1 MRTLSLNARRAREG
15 LAPEE
20 VEVLLIE
27 VTHPDLE
34 APIRLSTDP
43 TERISTDPLVYGTRS
58 GWRGANPVTE
68 PFLFA
73 LISAEVP
80 GDMEEAPASATLVL
94 ENVDHAIAELL
105 RSVTSRASV
114 HLAVVLA
121 ASPEVVE
128 AEFLDMQLIAAE
140 GDAERIP
147 LTISRQP
154 IEEEGFPMHRMT
166 RDRFPGMFR

>member
-1 MRTLSLNARRAREG
+1 
-15 LAPEE
+15 
-20 VEVLLIE
+20 
-27 VTHPDLE
+27 
-34 APIRLSTDP
+34 
-43 TERISTDPLVYGTRS
+43 
-58 GWRGANPVTE
+58 
-68 PFLFA
+68 
-73 LISAEVP
+73 
-80 GDMEEAPASATLVL
+80 VL

-121 ASPEVVE
+121 TSPDVVE

-140 GDAERIP
+140 GDAESIP